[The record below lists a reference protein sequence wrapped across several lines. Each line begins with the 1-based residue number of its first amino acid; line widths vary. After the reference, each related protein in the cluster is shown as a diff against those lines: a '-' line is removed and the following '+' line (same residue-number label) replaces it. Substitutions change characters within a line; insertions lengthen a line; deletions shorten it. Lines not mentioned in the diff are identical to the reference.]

1 MEFGTLTYK
10 AEGVYEYTISE
21 VSGSA
26 EGVTYDTHE
35 YGVTVTVTD
44 DGDGHPVASVAYD
57 TADGGM
63 PTFANTYVPTEDPVD
78 PVDLGTPSGD
88 DGDGGNNGGTGDG
101 DELVPDA
108 GDHSG
113 QGIGLVAVLGA
124 AAVACGVVVRKVT
137 KRQ

>member
-44 DGDGHPVASVAYD
+44 DGD
-57 TADGGM
+57 
-63 PTFANTYVPTEDPVD
+63 
-78 PVDLGTPSGD
+78 
-88 DGDGGNNGGTGDG
+88 
-101 DELVPDA
+101 
-108 GDHSG
+108 HSG
-113 QGIGLVAVLGA
+113 QGIGVVAVLGA